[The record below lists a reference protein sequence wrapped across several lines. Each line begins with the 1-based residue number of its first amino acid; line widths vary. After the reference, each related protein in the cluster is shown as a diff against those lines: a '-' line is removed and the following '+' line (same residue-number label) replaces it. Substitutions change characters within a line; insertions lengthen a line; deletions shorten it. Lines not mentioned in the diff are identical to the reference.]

1 MMNPKAIGKKK
12 LLEAV
17 NCVVVHSP
25 GLALV
30 GRFLGWGTGGQDA
43 TSWAAVMEAAATPGA
58 FSCMMSCWSW
68 LERASW
74 RSTCNHSHT
83 GNTVVLRA
91 LGPACSN
98 SYTGNMAVVR
108 ALGADCSHSHTGNMV
123 VVRALGTA
131 CSHSHTGN
139 MVVVGALGET
149 CSQSHTGNMVVVR
162 ALGAACSHSHT
173 GNMVFVRLMTACS
186 QPAAMATRAV
196 KMLGSP
202 TDGKL
207 ALLML
212 LELACL
218 LRNAPTVCCQQWV
231 VVMGTVEL
239 DQIQAPE

>member
-123 VVRALGTA
+123 
-131 CSHSHTGN
+131 
-139 MVVVGALGET
+139 
-149 CSQSHTGNMVVVR
+149 
-162 ALGAACSHSHT
+162 
-173 GNMVFVRLMTACS
+173 FVRLMTACS